1 MADKNLIILKK
12 TVGHID
18 KIASYIVG
26 LEKTTFLADTK
37 VIEACVFNLLQ
48 MGELAGRLEKAS
60 KTPMLMS
67 PG

>member
-12 TVGHID
+12 IVGHID

-26 LEKTTFLADTK
+26 LEKATFLADTK

-48 MGELAGRLEKAS
+48 MGELTGR
-60 KTPMLMS
+60 
-67 PG
+67 